1 MTYRLNI
8 PTDVFDTYKQLPE
21 DARRDLALAL
31 VDAQQ
36 DPLAYSEPYGQD
48 DGIIRTVAQGHVTA
62 VILLG
67 HDSDHDCPH
76 DRIRR
81 HDQRVARDHLNAHQH
96 RSTPG

>member
-1 MTYRLNI
+1 MTYRLNF

-21 DARRDLALAL
+21 LAL

-67 HDSDHDCPH
+67 HDTATMTVLT
-76 DRIRR
+76 I
-81 HDQRVARDHLNAHQH
+81 AYAGTTNA
-96 RSTPG
+96 